1 MNLANLHSVFFIG
14 IGGIG
19 MSALARY
26 FRHNGAKVVGYDRT
40 ETALT
45 KQLVVEGMEVH
56 YEDNIA
62 LIPADAELVIYTP
75 AIPKDH
81 KQLNHLRNEGKVPVL
96 KRSEVL
102 EILTKDK
109 FTIAI
114 GGSHGKTTVTSM
126 TAHVLTHS
134 GFGCTAFLGGI
145 ATNYH
150 SNFISGNPDVI
161 VVEADEFDRSFL
173 RLHPNIAVITAV
185 DTDHLDIYGSREAIE
200 DTFVE
205 FVGKLQPDGMV
216 IAQQDVTILSRIQDK
231 KVITYGINDGADYQA
246 KDIAVSSGK
255 FEFSVAVELQS
266 SANAHPSTPLR
277 MTPALSEGNQFAT
290 RNSQPVTASLAMG
303 GRHNVLNATAATA
316 VALQLGISMEKIAAA
331 ISSFN
336 GIQRRFEYIIN
347 TPSLV
352 FIDDYAHHPEEI
364 RACIS
369 AARELYPDKRIT
381 AVFQPHLFS
390 RTNDLYPGFAE
401 SLQLADEV
409 ILMNIYPARELPMAG
424 VTSVLIL
431 DAIPGTN
438 KALVADADLVAEL
451 VRRQPEVLLTIGAG
465 DIDKHVDKIKHSF
478 TLKNPSKA

>member
-1 MNLANLHSVFFIG
+1 MNLGTVHSVFFIG

-26 FRHNGAKVVGYDRT
+26 FRHNGAKVAGYDRT

-45 KQLVVEGMEVH
+45 KQLVAEGMEVH

-81 KQLNHLRNEGKVPVL
+81 KQFNYLKNEGKLLVL

-134 GFGCTAFLGGI
+134 GYGCTAFLGGI

-173 RLHPNIAVITAV
+173 RLHPNITVITAV

-205 FVGKLQPDGMV
+205 FVGKLQPNGKV
-216 IAQQDVTILSRIQDK
+216 IAQQDITILPRIKDK
-231 KVITYGINDGADYQA
+231 EVLTYGINDGADYQA
-246 KDIAVSSGK
+246 TNIKVAGGK
-255 FEFSVAVELQS
+255 FQFEVET
-266 SANAHPSTPLR
+266 HDGPSTPLR
-277 MTPALSEGNQFAT
+277 MTHGGQPATNVILSGAEV
-290 RNSQPVTASLAMG
+290 RNSQLATLQMG

-316 VALQLGISMEKIAAA
+316 VGLQLRISMDKIAAA
-331 ISSFN
+331 ISSFK
-336 GIQRRFEYIIN
+336 GIQRRFEYVIN
-347 TPSLV
+347 TPELV
-352 FIDDYAHHPEEI
+352 YIDDYAHHPEEI

-369 AARELYPDKRIT
+369 GVRELFPGKRIT

-409 ILMNIYPARELPMAG
+409 ILLNIYPARELPMLG
-424 VTSVLIL
+424 VTSELIL
-431 DAIPGTN
+431 NAIEGTS
-438 KALVADADLVAEL
+438 KELVADADLIKVLASRPLEI
-451 VRRQPEVLLTIGAG
+451 LLTIGAG
-465 DIDKHVDKIKHSF
+465 DIDKQVVKIRDFF
-478 TLKNPSKA
+478 TLKNQAKA

>member
-1 MNLANLHSVFFIG
+1 MNLGTVHSVFFIG

-26 FRHNGAKVVGYDRT
+26 FRHIGAKVAGYDRT

-45 KQLVVEGMEVH
+45 KQLVAEGMAVH

-81 KQLNHLRNEGKVPVL
+81 KQFNYLKNEGKLLVL

-134 GFGCTAFLGGI
+134 GYGCTAFLGGI

-150 SNFISGNPDVI
+150 SNFIAGNPDVI

-173 RLHPNIAVITAV
+173 RLHPNITVITAV

-205 FVGKLQPDGMV
+205 FVGKLQPNGKV
-216 IAQQDVTILSRIQDK
+216 IAQQDVTILPRIGDK
-231 KVITYGINDGADYQA
+231 EILTYGISDGADYQA
-246 KDIAVSSGK
+246 TNIEVAGGK
-255 FEFSVAVELQS
+255 FQFEVE
-266 SANAHPSTPLR
+266 
-277 MTPALSEGNQFAT
+277 SELESERELVQLVT
-290 RNSQPVTASLAMG
+290 RNSQLATLAMG
-303 GRHNVLNATAATA
+303 GRHNVLNATAAMA
-316 VALQLGISMEKIAAA
+316 VGLQLGISMDKIAAA
-331 ISSFN
+331 ISSFK
-336 GIQRRFEYIIN
+336 GIQRRFEYVIN
-347 TPSLV
+347 TPDLV
-352 FIDDYAHHPEEI
+352 YIDDYAHHPEEI

-369 AARELYPDKRIT
+369 GVRELFPGKRIT

-409 ILMNIYPARELPMAG
+409 ILLNIYPARELPMLG
-424 VTSVLIL
+424 VTSELIL
-431 DAIPGTN
+431 NAIEGTT
-438 KALVADADLVAEL
+438 KELVADADLVKVLASRPL
-451 VRRQPEVLLTIGAG
+451 EVLLTIGAG
-465 DIDKHVDKIKHSF
+465 DIDKQVAKIKDYF
-478 TLKNPSKA
+478 TPENQAKA

>member
-1 MNLANLHSVFFIG
+1 MNLGTVHSVFFIG

-19 MSALARY
+19 MSSLARY
-26 FRHNGAKVVGYDRT
+26 FRHIGAKVAGYDRT

-45 KQLVVEGMEVH
+45 KQLVAEGMAVH
-56 YEDNIA
+56 YEDIIA

-81 KQLNHLRNEGKVPVL
+81 KQFNYLKNEGKLLVL

-134 GFGCTAFLGGI
+134 GYGCTAFLGGI

-150 SNFISGNPDVI
+150 SNFIAGNPDVI

-173 RLHPNIAVITAV
+173 RLHPNITVITAV

-205 FVGKLQPDGMV
+205 FVSKLQPNGKV
-216 IAQQDVTILSRIQDK
+216 IAHQDVTILPRIKDK
-231 KVITYGINDGADYQA
+231 EVLTYGIIDGADYQA
-246 KDIAVSSGK
+246 TNIQVAGGK
-255 FEFSVAVELQS
+255 FQFEVESELESEREKNQ
-266 SANAHPSTPLR
+266 
-277 MTPALSEGNQFAT
+277 PATNVILSGAEV
-290 RNSQPVTASLAMG
+290 RNSQLATLAMG
-303 GRHNVLNATAATA
+303 GRHNVLNATAAMA
-316 VALQLGISMEKIAAA
+316 VGLQLGISMDKIATA
-331 ISSFN
+331 ITSFK
-336 GIQRRFEYIIN
+336 GIQRRFEYVIN
-347 TPSLV
+347 TPELV
-352 FIDDYAHHPEEI
+352 YIDDYAHHPEEI

-369 AARELYPDKRIT
+369 GVRELFPGKRIT

-409 ILMNIYPARELPMAG
+409 ILLNIYPARELPMLG
-424 VTSVLIL
+424 VTSELIL
-431 DAIPGTN
+431 NAIEGTS
-438 KALVADADLVAEL
+438 KELVADANLIKVLASRPL
-451 VRRQPEVLLTIGAG
+451 EVLLTIGAG
-465 DIDKHVDKIKHSF
+465 DIDKQVAKIKDYF
-478 TLKNPSKA
+478 TPENQAKA

>member
-1 MNLANLHSVFFIG
+1 MNLGKVHSVFFIG

-45 KQLVVEGMEVH
+45 KQLVAEGMEVH

-75 AIPKDH
+75 AIPKGH
-81 KQLNHLRNEGKVPVL
+81 LQFNHLRDAAKVPVL

-134 GFGCTAFLGGI
+134 GYGCTAFLGGI

-150 SNFISGNPDVI
+150 SNFIPGNPDVV

-205 FVGKLQPDGMV
+205 FVGKVQPDGMV
-216 IAQQDVTILSRIQDK
+216 IAQQDVTILPRIQDK
-231 KVITYGINDGADYQA
+231 RILTYGINNGADYQV
-246 KDIAVSSGK
+246 KNIN
-255 FEFSVAVELQS
+255 VADGQFQFNVE
-266 SANAHPSTPLR
+266 R
-277 MTPALSEGNQFAT
+277 
-290 RNSQPVTASLAMG
+290 PVLEAGEMRRKTSNETASLAMG

-331 ISSFN
+331 ISSFQ

-352 FIDDYAHHPEEI
+352 YIDDYAHHPEEI

-409 ILMNIYPARELPMAG
+409 ILMNIYPARELPMEG
-424 VTSVLIL
+424 VTSGLIL
-431 DAIPGTN
+431 DAIQGTD

-451 VRRQPEVLLTIGAG
+451 VRRKPEVLLTIGAG
-465 DIDKHVDKIKHSF
+465 DIDKQVDKIKHAF
-478 TLKNPSKA
+478 TLKNHQQ

>member
-1 MNLANLHSVFFIG
+1 MNLGTVHSVFFIG

-26 FRHNGAKVVGYDRT
+26 FRHIGAKVAGYDRT

-45 KQLVVEGMEVH
+45 KQLVAEGMEVH

-81 KQLNHLRNEGKVPVL
+81 KQFNYLKNEGKLLVL

-134 GFGCTAFLGGI
+134 GYGCTAFLGGI

-150 SNFISGNPDVI
+150 SNFVAGNPDVI

-173 RLHPNIAVITAV
+173 RLHPNITVITAV

-205 FVGKLQPDGMV
+205 FVSKLQPNGKV
-216 IAQQDVTILSRIQDK
+216 IAHQDVTILPRIQDK
-231 KVITYGINDGADYQA
+231 TVLTYGINDGADYQA
-246 KDIAVSSGK
+246 KDIQVSDGK
-255 FEFSVAVELQS
+255 FEFRVDTEEGLS
-266 SANAHPSTPLR
+266 SDISHLT
-277 MTPALSEGNQFAT
+277 
-290 RNSQPVTASLAMG
+290 SLAMG
-303 GRHNVLNATAATA
+303 GRHNVLNATAAMA
-316 VALQLGISMEKIAAA
+316 VALQLGISMDKIAAA
-331 ISSFN
+331 ISSFK
-336 GIQRRFEYIIN
+336 GIQRRFEYVIN
-347 TPSLV
+347 TPELV
-352 FIDDYAHHPEEI
+352 YIDDYAHHPEEI
-364 RACIS
+364 RACICGV
-369 AARELYPDKRIT
+369 RELFPGKLIT

-409 ILMNIYPARELPMAG
+409 ILLNIYPARELPMLG
-424 VTSVLIL
+424 VTSELIL
-431 DAIPGTN
+431 NAIEGTT
-438 KALVADADLVAEL
+438 KELLADADLIKAL
-451 VRRQPEVLLTIGAG
+451 ASRPLEVLLTIGAG
-465 DIDKHVDKIKHSF
+465 DIDKQVPKIRDYF
-478 TLKNPSKA
+478 TLKNQAKA

>member
-1 MNLANLHSVFFIG
+1 MNLGTVHSVFFIG

-26 FRHNGAKVVGYDRT
+26 FRHNGAKVAGYDRT
-40 ETALT
+40 ETSLT
-45 KQLVVEGMEVH
+45 KQLVAEGMEVH

-62 LIPADAELVIYTP
+62 LIPADAELVVYTP

-81 KQLNHLRNEGKVPVL
+81 KQFNFLKNEGKLLVL

-134 GFGCTAFLGGI
+134 GYGCTAFLGGI
-145 ATNYH
+145 ATNYN
-150 SNFISGNPDVI
+150 SNFIAGNPDVI

-173 RLHPNIAVITAV
+173 RLHPNITVITAV

-205 FVGKLQPDGMV
+205 FVGKLQPNGKV
-216 IAQQDVTILSRIQDK
+216 IAQQDVTILPRIKDK
-231 KVITYGINDGADYQA
+231 EVLTYGINDGADYQA
-246 KDIAVSSGK
+246 TDIEVAGGK
-255 FEFSVAVELQS
+255 FQFEVKSGLERESEKNQPATLQ
-266 SANAHPSTPLR
+266 
-277 MTPALSEGNQFAT
+277 
-290 RNSQPVTASLAMG
+290 MG

-316 VALQLGISMEKIAAA
+316 VGLQLGIGMEKIAAA
-331 ISSFN
+331 ISSFK
-336 GIQRRFEYIIN
+336 GIQRRFEYVIN
-347 TPSLV
+347 TPELV
-352 FIDDYAHHPEEI
+352 YIDDYAHHPEEI

-369 AARELYPDKRIT
+369 GVRELFPGKRIT

-409 ILMNIYPARELPMAG
+409 ILLNIYPARELPMLG
-424 VTSVLIL
+424 VTSELIL
-431 DAIPGTN
+431 NAMKGTQ
-438 KALVADADLVAEL
+438 KQLVADADLITVLASRPL
-451 VRRQPEVLLTIGAG
+451 EVLLTIGAG
-465 DIDKHVDKIKHSF
+465 DIDKQVAKIKDFF
-478 TLKNPSKA
+478 TLKNQAKA

>member
-1 MNLANLHSVFFIG
+1 MRLGAVHSVYLIG

-26 FRHNGAKVVGYDRT
+26 FHHNGAKVAGYDRT
-40 ETALT
+40 ETTLT
-45 KQLVVEGMEVH
+45 KQLVAEGMEVH

-62 LIPADAELVIYTP
+62 LIPADVELVIYTP
-75 AIPKDH
+75 AIPKEH
-81 KQLNHLRNEGKVPVL
+81 KQLNYVRNMGKTPLL

-102 EILTKDK
+102 ESLTMDK

-134 GFGCTAFLGGI
+134 GYGCTAFLGGI
-145 ATNYH
+145 ATNYK
-150 SNFISGNPDVI
+150 SNFIAGNPDVI

-205 FVGKLQPDGMV
+205 FVGQLQPKGKV
-216 IAQQDVTILSRIQDK
+216 IAQQDVSILPRIKDK
-231 KVITYGINDGADYQA
+231 PVLTYGLRSNADYQA
-246 KDIAVSSGK
+246 TDIKVMDGK
-255 FEFSVAVELQS
+255 FEFKVENNKDFS
-266 SANAHPSTPLR
+266 FHISHP
-277 MTPALSEGNQFAT
+277 
-290 RNSQPVTASLAMG
+290 TALAMG

-316 VALQLGISMEKIAAA
+316 VALQLGIGTEAIAEALSTFQG
-331 ISSFN
+331 IS
-336 GIQRRFEYIIN
+336 RRFEYIIN
-347 TPSLV
+347 TPEMV
-352 FIDDYAHHPEEI
+352 YIDDYAHHPEEI

-369 AARELYPDKRIT
+369 AAKELYPGKRIT

-390 RTNDLYPGFAE
+390 RTHDLYQDFAK

-409 ILMNIYPARELPMAG
+409 VLMHIYPARELPMLG
-424 VTSVLIL
+424 VTSELIL
-431 DAIPGTN
+431 DAIQDTD
-438 KALVADADLVAEL
+438 KVLVADSEL
-451 VRRQPEVLLTIGAG
+451 INELARRQPEVLLTVGAG
-465 DIDKHVDKIKHSF
+465 DIDKQVAKIKDFF
-478 TLKNPSKA
+478 TLENQNK

>member
-1 MNLANLHSVFFIG
+1 MNLGTVHSVFFIG

-26 FRHNGAKVVGYDRT
+26 FSHNGAKVAGYDRT

-45 KQLVVEGMEVH
+45 KQLVAEGMEVH
-56 YEDNIA
+56 YEDNID
-62 LIPADAELVIYTP
+62 LIPSDAELVIYTP
-75 AIPKDH
+75 AIPKDQ
-81 KQLNHLRNEGKVPVL
+81 KQFNYLKNEGKLLVL

-134 GFGCTAFLGGI
+134 GYGCTAFLGGI

-150 SNFISGNPDVI
+150 SNFIAGNPDVI

-205 FVGKLQPDGMV
+205 FVGKLQADGVV
-216 IAQQDVTILSRIQDK
+216 IAQQDVTILPRIQDH
-231 KVITYGINDGADYQA
+231 KVLTYGINDGAEYQA
-246 KDIAVSSGK
+246 TNI
-255 FEFSVAVELQS
+255 EVAEGQFQFDVKQHGS
-266 SANAHPSTPLR
+266 NHGPSTMDHGLIS
-277 MTPALSEGNQFAT
+277 LS
-290 RNSQPVTASLAMG
+290 MG

-316 VALQLGISMEKIAAA
+316 VALQLGIGMDKIAAA
-331 ISSFN
+331 ISSFQ
-336 GIQRRFEYIIN
+336 GISRRFEYVIN
-347 TPSLV
+347 TPELV
-352 FIDDYAHHPEEI
+352 YIDDYAHHPEEI

-369 AARELYPDKRIT
+369 AVRELYPNKRIT

-390 RTNDLYPGFAE
+390 RTFDLYLDFAQ

-409 ILMNIYPARELPMAG
+409 ILLNIYPARELPMAD
-424 VTSVLIL
+424 VTS
-431 DAIPGTN
+431 
-438 KALVADADLVAEL
+438 EL
-451 VRRQPEVLLTIGAG
+451 VLNAIEGTHKELVEDTDLIKVLAGRQLEVLLTIGAG
-465 DIDKHVDKIKHSF
+465 DIDKQVAKIKDYF
-478 TLKNPSKA
+478 TPENQAQA

>member
-1 MNLANLHSVFFIG
+1 VFFIG

-26 FRHNGAKVVGYDRT
+26 FRHNGAKVAGYDRT
-40 ETALT
+40 ETSLT
-45 KQLVVEGMEVH
+45 KQLVAEGMAVH

-81 KQLNHLRNEGKVPVL
+81 KQFNYLKNEGRLLVL

-134 GFGCTAFLGGI
+134 GYGCTAFLGGI

-150 SNFISGNPDVI
+150 SNFIAGNPDVI

-173 RLHPNIAVITAV
+173 RLHPNITVITAV

-205 FVGKLQPDGMV
+205 FVGKLQPNGKV
-216 IAQQDVTILSRIQDK
+216 IAQQDVTILPRIKDK
-231 KVITYGINDGADYQA
+231 EVLTYGISDGADYQA
-246 KDIAVSSGK
+246 TNIEVAGGK
-255 FEFSVAVELQS
+255 FQFEVE
-266 SANAHPSTPLR
+266 
-277 MTPALSEGNQFAT
+277 SELESEREQVQLVT
-290 RNSQPVTASLAMG
+290 RNSQLATLAMG

-316 VALQLGISMEKIAAA
+316 VALQLGIGMDKIAAA
-331 ISSFN
+331 ISSFK
-336 GIQRRFEYIIN
+336 GIQRRFEYVIN
-347 TPSLV
+347 TPELV
-352 FIDDYAHHPEEI
+352 YIDDYAHHPEEI

-369 AARELYPDKRIT
+369 GVRELFPGKRIT

-409 ILMNIYPARELPMAG
+409 ILLNIYPARELPMLG
-424 VTSVLIL
+424 VTSELIL
-431 DAIPGTN
+431 NAIEGTS
-438 KALVADADLVAEL
+438 KELVADADLIKVLASRPL
-451 VRRQPEVLLTIGAG
+451 EVLLTIGAG
-465 DIDKHVDKIKHSF
+465 DIDKQVAKIKDYF
-478 TLKNPSKA
+478 TPENQAKA

>member
-1 MNLANLHSVFFIG
+1 
-14 IGGIG
+14 
-19 MSALARY
+19 LARY
-26 FRHNGAKVVGYDRT
+26 FRHNGAKVAGYDRT

-45 KQLVVEGMEVH
+45 KQLVAEGMDVH
-56 YEDNIA
+56 YEDSID

-75 AIPKDH
+75 AIPKDQ
-81 KQLNHLRNEGKVPVL
+81 KQFNHLRDAAKVPVL

-134 GFGCTAFLGGI
+134 GYGCTAFLGGI

-150 SNFISGNPDVI
+150 SNFISGNPEVI

-205 FVGKLQPDGMV
+205 FVGKLQSDGMV
-216 IAQQDVTILSRIQDK
+216 IAQQDVTILPRIQDK
-231 KVITYGINDGADYQA
+231 KVLTYGINDGADYQA

-255 FEFSVAVELQS
+255 FEFSVAVGFQS
-266 SANAHPSTPLR
+266 TASAHPSTPLR
-277 MTPALSEGNQFAT
+277 MTPALSEGNQPVT
-290 RNSQPVTASLAMG
+290 RNSQLATLFMG

-316 VALQLGISMEKIAAA
+316 VALQLGISMDKIAAA

-352 FIDDYAHHPEEI
+352 YIDDYAHHPEEI
-364 RACIS
+364 KACIG
-369 AARELYPDKRIT
+369 AARELYPNKRIT

-409 ILMNIYPARELPMAG
+409 ILMNIYPARELPMPG
-424 VTSVLIL
+424 VTSQLIL
-431 DAIPGTN
+431 DAMQGTD
-438 KALVADADLVAEL
+438 KALVEDEDLVAEL
-451 VRRQPEVLLTIGAG
+451 QRRQPEVLLTIGAG
-465 DIDKHVDKIKHSF
+465 DIDKQVDKIKHSF
-478 TLKNPSKA
+478 TLKNQQH